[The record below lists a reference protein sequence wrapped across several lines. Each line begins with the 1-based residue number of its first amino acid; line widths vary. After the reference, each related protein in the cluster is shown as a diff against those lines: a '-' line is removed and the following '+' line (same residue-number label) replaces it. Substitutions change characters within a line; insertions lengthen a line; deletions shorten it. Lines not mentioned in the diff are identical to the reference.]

1 MQTDYDRYR
10 DVDGEN
16 DLTQSDLPRPLRQ
29 LSAILTEYKLKFG
42 WSELH
47 CENKNCLTRSSLYN
61 ITCQKYISL

>member
-1 MQTDYDRYR
+1 MICRYPDRMQNDYDRYR

-42 WSELH
+42 
-47 CENKNCLTRSSLYN
+47 
-61 ITCQKYISL
+61 